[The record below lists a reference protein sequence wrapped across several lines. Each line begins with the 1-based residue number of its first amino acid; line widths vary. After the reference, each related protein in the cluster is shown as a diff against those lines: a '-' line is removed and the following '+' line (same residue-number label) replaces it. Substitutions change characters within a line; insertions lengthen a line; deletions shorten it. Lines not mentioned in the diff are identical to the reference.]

1 MKVNRQGILKVVI
14 LLIFWIYFIFVN
26 SPFDLNKGTDYEVT
40 ETQNTNGV
48 VGEITKGVSISQ
60 KFLAS
65 ENNFQGLAVLC
76 ANYLRNNNITTF

>member
-40 ETQNTNGV
+40 ETQNTN
-48 VGEITKGVSISQ
+48 
-60 KFLAS
+60 F
-65 ENNFQGLAVLC
+65 VLEK
-76 ANYLRNNNITTF
+76 I